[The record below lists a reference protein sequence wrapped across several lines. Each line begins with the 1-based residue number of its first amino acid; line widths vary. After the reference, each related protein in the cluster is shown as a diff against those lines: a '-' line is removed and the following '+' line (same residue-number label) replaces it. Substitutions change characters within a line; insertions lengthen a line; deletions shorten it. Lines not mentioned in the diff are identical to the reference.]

1 MQKCKPMW
9 FQVTHLP
16 KNGTCFGKLTNIT
29 FAYLLSP
36 TTLQLFKQIL
46 KQGCII
52 LACIGPKLSILP
64 KRYVLGKL
72 AIIFVCL
79 LCSIL
84 QQHFKKNI
92 GKQIIRQGCIILAKI
107 GLDPVHQK
115 GIFWKSRPTFP
126 GTDS

>member
-1 MQKCKPMW
+1 MW

-16 KNGTCFGKLTNIT
+16 QKGTCFRKLINII

-36 TTLQLFKQIL
+36 TILQHFKQIL

-52 LACIGPKLSILP
+52 LVQIVSKLPILP
-64 KRYVLGKL
+64 KRYILGKL
-72 AIIFVCL
+72 TIIFVCL

-84 QQHFKKNI
+84 QQHFKKNL
-92 GKQIIRQGCIILAKI
+92 GEQIIRQGCIILAQI

-115 GIFWKSRPTFP
+115 GIFWKSWPTLHWSFISHHA
-126 GTDS
+126 T